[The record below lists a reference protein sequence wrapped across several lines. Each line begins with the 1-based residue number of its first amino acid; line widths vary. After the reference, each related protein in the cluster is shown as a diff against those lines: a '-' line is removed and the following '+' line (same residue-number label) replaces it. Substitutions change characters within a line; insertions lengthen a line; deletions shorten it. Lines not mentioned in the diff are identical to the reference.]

1 MTRETAYRN
10 VPGKLVEIATREK
23 LHDDQQLQTT
33 HHWMHESTRVPIG
46 ESAQTARAADK
57 VNNLR
62 CLYRRE
68 DLPAVLQLRL
78 DQINHLVN
86 TRQLTSIL
94 ICGEERFDSREVST
108 LIDTYIRVTRR
119 KANNV
124 EY

>member
-1 MTRETAYRN
+1 M
-10 VPGKLVEIATREK
+10 L
-23 LHDDQQLQTT
+23 DDQQLQTI
-33 HHWMHESTRVPIG
+33 HDWMRESTRAPTG

-68 DLPAVLQLRL
+68 DLPAVLHLRP
-78 DQINHLVN
+78 DQINDLVN
-86 TRQLTSIL
+86 TCQLTSIL
-94 ICGEERFDSREVST
+94 ICGEERFDSREISA
-108 LIDTYIRVTRR
+108 LIDTYIRVNRR